1 LARRLRCGLQAAQHR
16 SRGHAKARPWC
27 GPQAEE
33 TGRLARRKGQT
44 VMAAVVLG
52 VMFSMSSVA
61 AALGG
66 GAAATASGA
75 IGRLASLGAG
85 AGRMLTTGH
94 SKRPL
99 TSNNNVI
106 GKAVGSTTIGAGRA
120 ANYVLKKGLEMA
132 RKKIPSAEHR
142 HGKLTFATR

>member
-1 LARRLRCGLQAAQHR
+1 
-16 SRGHAKARPWC
+16 
-27 GPQAEE
+27 
-33 TGRLARRKGQT
+33 
-44 VMAAVVLG
+44 
-52 VMFSMSSVA
+52 MFSMSSVA